1 MGLEVGGALRFDL
14 LTFARG
20 WRHYSFSLSEFV
32 ASNLQHLLC
41 LLPAACCLLPAARCP
56 MPAARCLLPAACC
69 PLDSRF
75 ALHEIEA
82 EIYPET
88 DSK

>member
-1 MGLEVGGALRFDL
+1 MGLEERFAL
-14 LTFARG
+14 G
-20 WRHYSFSLSEFV
+20 WRHYSFALSDLLPLT
-32 ASNLQHLLC
+32 SNLQHLLC
-41 LLPAACCLLPAARCP
+41 LLPAAI
-56 MPAARCLLPAACC
+56 C